1 MSDTLPTQPP
11 TRPAG
16 TKRPGSRFVRLAVIV
31 MTAAL
36 LVEALVGDKGFL
48 ATIRARRE
56 YEELARQ
63 IARMR
68 ADNARL
74 RETARALRE
83 DPAAIEELARREL
96 GLLRPGETLFII
108 KDIPSGSPRGSDS
121 PPSKP

>member
-1 MSDTLPTQPP
+1 M
-11 TRPAG
+11 
-16 TKRPGSRFVRLAVIV
+16 KRLGSRFARMAVIFV
-31 MTAAL
+31 TTAV

-56 YEELARQ
+56 YDELARQ

-68 ADNARL
+68 TENAQL

-83 DPAAIEELARREL
+83 APATIEELARREL

-108 KDIPSGSPRGSDS
+108 KDV
-121 PPSKP
+121 PPPKP

>member
-1 MSDTLPTQPP
+1 M
-11 TRPAG
+11 
-16 TKRPGSRFVRLAVIV
+16 KRPGSRFARMAVIFV
-31 MTAAL
+31 TTAV

-56 YEELARQ
+56 YDELARQ

-68 ADNARL
+68 TENAQL

-83 DPAAIEELARREL
+83 DPATIEELARREL

-108 KDIPSGSPRGSDS
+108 KDV
-121 PPSKP
+121 PPPKP

>member
-1 MSDTLPTQPP
+1 M
-11 TRPAG
+11 
-16 TKRPGSRFVRLAVIV
+16 KRPGSRFARMAVIFV
-31 MTAAL
+31 TTAV

-56 YEELARQ
+56 YDELARQ

-68 ADNARL
+68 TENAQL

-83 DPAAIEELARREL
+83 DPATIEALARREL

-108 KDIPSGSPRGSDS
+108 KDV
-121 PPSKP
+121 PPPKP